1 MELFICMILG
11 RKLMEIVQ
19 DKIRIRTLI
28 NDDFPL
34 MLKWLTDDRVL
45 EFYGGRDK
53 KYTLESLKE
62 HYTEEWEDEVFKDI
76 TKNIG
81 INILKKGE
89 KNDF

>member
-81 INILKKGE
+81 INILKKR
-89 KNDF
+89 

>member
-1 MELFICMILG
+1 
-11 RKLMEIVQ
+11 MEIVQ
-19 DKIRIRTLI
+19 DKIRIRTLT

-62 HYTEEWEDEVFKDI
+62 HYTTSSSASFI
-76 TKNIG
+76 PPA
-81 INILKKGE
+81 
-89 KNDF
+89 FS